1 MSKESKS
8 QKTNSENQQEP
19 NNKKVQFFN
28 PTKKPVAAPVR
39 VSSLAPTT
47 AEVSSLSPVKNEDSY
62 FPTPQTYP
70 VAFPTSATTVSP
82 NHESSRIPTS
92 LNPQYVPTEAPTF
105 VKPTSS
111 STEAPTFVKPT
122 SSSTE
127 APTFV
132 KPTPSSTE
140 APSKAVSTSESSRFP
155 TTSFSPANVFLSE
168 VPSKSPIQ
176 YSQIPTLNPIAN
188 DNNGNTNRPS
198 PASIFPPISNNQTPD
213 YFYQRINTA
222 LSVTGIVATFALY
235 LAGRRQRNEER
246 RENTI
251 QRDQE
256 AALVREQRLEERV
269 RRAEDARQANENNK
283 ALMVI
288 LRKSL
293 GQDATTP
300 ATQDEIEQ
308 IESCKANNG
317 KSTDA
322 NLKNYSNDI
331 ELELNL
337 ENIIGLA
344 VSGNHSSLSSNE
356 QENVSETGGKGF
368 FDFFTSR
375 NYFRSEKSPTGE
387 APKNEQADRVKTI
400 LDRRRTYDVDS
411 SSDSSIT
418 NGMGS
423 ISSQKSNKIKKLY
436 PLLQSLSIS
445 PTKPDLENEEKNSEY
460 RDERRPVEEKSL
472 AEKVEETTALLDEII
487 MTTSTKSDL
496 YNNPPFHTVDSD
508 ENQSEKG
515 NIGFDNQ
522 SFVESYAQRR
532 GSGNSQESN
541 ESNDSTSSINALLS
555 HFGRPIRNPLLHG
568 TPPARENFDPTS
580 VINLDGAV
588 NNESISFVD
597 EKEYYPYPGRTSTK
611 DVEETNS
618 AHIALIIPA
627 NKELQTPP
635 KTSSKINSLESPRE
649 NYSSP
654 ETSQTGSP
662 QKISQFQLPS
672 ANSIV
677 AKAVTSLIN
686 LQNNIL
692 GSSYQEL
699 QNSDTGSAEKGKG
712 QGKGR

>member
-111 STEAPTFVKPT
+111 STEAP
-122 SSSTE
+122 
-127 APTFV
+127 
-132 KPTPSSTE
+132 
-140 APSKAVSTSESSRFP
+140 SKAVSTSESSRFP

-198 PASIFPPISNNQTPD
+198 PASIFSPISNNQTPD

-317 KSTDA
+317 KSTDV

-532 GSGNSQESN
+532 GSGKSEESRERSEN
-541 ESNDSTSSINALLS
+541 QTLSPDYKSRTNPLLQKTSSIRVNPTKT
-555 HFGRPIRNPLLHG
+555 FIPLLGARGNVIDFSEQLSSGQNSEENNSLNINISEIHPDTKASKDIDDSSSALITTKLPVNFQI
-568 TPPARENFDPTS
+568 TPPASPKPDSKTDP
-580 VINLDGAV
+580 
-588 NNESISFVD
+588 
-597 EKEYYPYPGRTSTK
+597 
-611 DVEETNS
+611 
-618 AHIALIIPA
+618 
-627 NKELQTPP
+627 
-635 KTSSKINSLESPRE
+635 LESPRE

-654 ETSQTGSP
+654 EVSQTQSLLTNSP
-662 QKISQFQLPS
+662 PEVSRPLLQPS
-672 ANSIV
+672 ANPILTV
-677 AKAVTSLIN
+677 MTNAVTN
-686 LQNNIL
+686 LQNLFN
-692 GSSYQEL
+692 SDSYQRI
-699 QNSDTGSAEKGKG
+699 QNSGNGSAEKGKG